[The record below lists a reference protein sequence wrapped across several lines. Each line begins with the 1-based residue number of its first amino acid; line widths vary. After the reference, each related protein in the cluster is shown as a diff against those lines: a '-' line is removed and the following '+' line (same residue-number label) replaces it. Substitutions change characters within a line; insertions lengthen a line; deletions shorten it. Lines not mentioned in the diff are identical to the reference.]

1 MKMFKRLRKTHKLV
15 GLLIIMALISFG
27 SIGCWGTPKI
37 SRWTA
42 PENVT
47 LDQVFNAALRAGTEN
62 GFTIV
67 NSDRTA
73 GVISMKKQAYS
84 GDKMTE
90 RYLSVRLNQIAR
102 KTVIST
108 KVLGSDF
115 GIIEGAMGGA
125 VHGEITHN
133 FYVYLFRELNI
144 NQLVDNVIIIED
156 EKPTPIDPTKRKEY
170 ERFLALDEA
179 KKQQIISLHR
189 EIHKDLEKLDWNAV
203 VQRCKKS
210 IEIDPEDYFA
220 YGTLGGAYAMLN
232 EFDLSIEYS
241 TKASQLIP
249 ALPDSYTQM
258 VYAYARK
265 GDKDRAFESL
275 QKAVDRGFKD
285 IDHIK
290 NDKDLPEDFR
300 NDPRLNN
307 FIK

>member
-1 MKMFKRLRKTHKLV
+1 MLDLT
-15 GLLIIMALISFG
+15 
-27 SIGCWGTPKI
+27 IGCWGTPKI

-73 GVISMKKQAYS
+73 NVISMKKQWYS

-90 RYLSVRLNQIAR
+90 RYLSVRFNQIAG

-108 KVLGSDF
+108 KVQGSDF
-115 GIIEGAMGGA
+115 GIIEGAMGGV

-144 NQLVDNVIIIED
+144 NDPSAHNVVIED
-156 EKPTPIDPTKRKEY
+156 EKLSYTKQESPVDTAKRKEY
-170 ERFLALDEA
+170 ERFLALDEV
-179 KKQQIISLHR
+179 KKQQISSLHS
-189 EIHKDLEKLDWNAV
+189 EIHKDFEKKDWNTV
-203 VQRCKKS
+203 VEKCKKS
-210 IEIDPEDYFA
+210 LETDPEDFFA
-220 YGTLGGAYAMLN
+220 CGNLGCAYAMLN

-241 TKASQLIP
+241 TKASKLRP
-249 ALPDSYTQM
+249 ELPDSYIQM

-265 GDKDRAFESL
+265 GDIDRAFESL

-285 IDHIK
+285 INYLK
-290 NDKDLPEDFR
+290 NDIALPEDFR